1 VFLAWPLLLV
11 APSGDSMSD
20 SVLLS
25 AIRLV
30 ERGTFVISDE
40 RDPRTVF
47 LTEAFDISVHEG
59 RIYSGVG
66 PGASVIAAP
75 FYALLQPLF
84 GWFDDDVVASRRVL
98 RYYVANSRGLGRAP
112 AAHLKDVYL
121 LQIALAWLL
130 MAPLFAAFQWRLRR
144 RLADWRIADAPAS
157 VATCA
162 AGLASLALYYSSM
175 YSRQGLACLLG
186 WHAVLFLLPG
196 GAGGARAPLAAGALL
211 GAAITV
217 DYPAAILAGV
227 ALAFGMPSLAARDRA
242 GLVAPLAASLA
253 LLALYHA
260 AAFGSP
266 LATPYHARYWFTPEV
281 VARQGIDFAAFQAGG
296 RLGIGAPDPVVMA
309 RLAFGTYKGLF
320 LHAPVLLLG
329 LAGHVMGLARERG
342 ARRRLHAGCLTVFG
356 AYLAFNAALGAN
368 VDPAQARHFWGG
380 LSVLWG
386 PRYLLV
392 VVPFLAAGVAALP
405 WRHAAVRIAA
415 TTLLAVSGVTAL
427 LGPMFSDVMMSTFA
441 FGPEMDRPLAHAL
454 RLLRAEGP
462 RVPLL
467 DCYGVPGVMQAALV
481 GALAVVSVFVLAP
494 SRASAASAAAAP
506 GVVGADGRLG

>member
-1 VFLAWPLLLV
+1 LTRPGTRRRALLVAAVSLAWPALLV
-11 APSGDSMSD
+11 APTGDSMSD

-30 ERGTFVISDE
+30 ERGTFAISDE

-75 FYALLQPLF
+75 FYAVLRPLLA
-84 GWFDDDVVASRRVL
+84 WFDDDVVASRRVV
-98 RYYVANSRGLGRAP
+98 RYYAANSRGLGRPP

-121 LQIALAWLL
+121 LQIALVWCL

-144 RLADWRIADAPAS
+144 RLAGWGI
-157 VATCA
+157 TGLQA
-162 AGLASLALYYSSM
+162 AMVTWGAGTASLALYYSSM
-175 YSRQGLACLLG
+175 YSRQGLACLLA
-186 WHAVLFLLPG
+186 WHGVLFLLPPV
-196 GAGGARAPLAAGALL
+196 AGGARASVAAGALL

-217 DYPAAILAGV
+217 DYPAAILAGL
-227 ALAFGMPSLAARDRA
+227 ALVFLLPQLPARDRA
-242 GLVAPLAASLA
+242 WVTAPLAAALA

-266 LATPYHARYWFTPEV
+266 LTTPYHARYWLTPEV
-281 VARQGIDFAAFQAGG
+281 VARQGIDLAAFQQGG
-296 RLGIGAPDPVVMA
+296 RLGIGVPDPGVMA

-320 LHAPVLLLG
+320 VHAPVLLLG
-329 LAGHVMGLARERG
+329 LFGHVSVIVRQPGP
-342 ARRRLHAGCLTVFG
+342 RRRLHAGCLAVFA

-368 VDPAQARHFWGG
+368 VDPAHARHFWGG

-392 VVPFLAAGVAALP
+392 VVPFLAAGMAALP
-405 WRHAAVRIAA
+405 WRHAGVRIAA
-415 TTLLAVSGVTAL
+415 VTLLAVSGLTAV
-427 LGPMFSDVMMSTFA
+427 LGTMFSDVLMSTFA
-441 FGPEMDRPLAHAL
+441 FGPEMERPLAHAL
-454 RLLRAEGP
+454 GLLRAEGP

-467 DCYGVPGVMQAALV
+467 DGYRVPGALQAALLA
-481 GALAVVSVFVLAP
+481 GLAVASVMSMAP
-494 SRASAASAAAAP
+494 ARARP
-506 GVVGADGRLG
+506 R